1 MSPFGVDG
9 GVFSQPR
16 VGGAAS
22 ASRRCERARG
32 GQTEAGLKPTV
43 DSSGGT
49 VRMKL
54 ASQVAF
60 GVIAA
65 TLTLSTALSGAAL
78 AGTLSETVQFAISTH
93 PDVKEAAANRRATE
107 AELREARGLYYPRLD
122 ARAGIGPEWSLNTTT
137 SPRPGGWLGRM
148 ESDLTLQ
155 QLLFDGFAREGEV
168 EKRASRVDAASYR
181 VRERSEVIALNS
193 TQAYLDVLRNQELVQ
208 LAKDNVDI
216 HQGITDDVRSR
227 VQGGQ
232 SGIGDQQ
239 QAEARLATAK
249 NTLIRAEKDLE
260 DATASFIRFVGEA
273 PSDLVLPELS
283 EALLPASV
291 DDAVGQSRSNNPA
304 IRAVGADID
313 VTHGERRVVEGDFYP
328 TFRVEITGSRNR
340 HIDGTQGPNHDF
352 LAMLRMQWN
361 LFNGGQTTARKME
374 AIERITESREA
385 FLGVQR
391 LIEESVRL
399 AWIATEN
406 AKRESLTLNDLVLAN
421 SQVVSTYR
429 QEFEIGQ
436 RDLLDLLDSENELF
450 LARSR
455 LITADF
461 VVMFGKYRILAD
473 TGKLLDGLDLKVMA
487 EQGTGYRAGAG
498 VHPDWQPGKG
508 LTK

>member
-1 MSPFGVDG
+1 
-9 GVFSQPR
+9 
-16 VGGAAS
+16 
-22 ASRRCERARG
+22 
-32 GQTEAGLKPTV
+32 
-43 DSSGGT
+43 
-49 VRMKL
+49 MKF
-54 ASQVAF
+54 ASQLAV
-60 GVIAA
+60 GMVAA
-65 TLTLSTALSGAAL
+65 TLSLSTALSGSAL

-93 PDVKEAAANRRATE
+93 PDVKEAAANRRATQ

-122 ARAGIGPEWSLNTTT
+122 VRAGIGPEWTLNTTT
-137 SPRPGGWLGRM
+137 SPNPGGWLGRM
-148 ESDLTLQ
+148 ESDVTLQ

-168 EKRASRVDAASYR
+168 EKRASRVDAASFR
-181 VRERSEVIALNS
+181 VRERSEVIALNA

-208 LAKDNVDI
+208 LAKDNVGI
-216 HQGITDDVRSR
+216 HEGITEDVRSR
-227 VQGGQ
+227 VEGGQ
-232 SGIGDQQ
+232 SGIGDLQ
-239 QAEARLATAK
+239 QADARLATAE

-260 DATASFIRFVGEA
+260 DSIAGFIRFVGEE

-283 EALLPASV
+283 
-291 DDAVGQSRSNNPA
+291 DAVMPATVDEAVGLALNENPA
-304 IRAVGADID
+304 VRAVGADID

-328 TFRVEITGSRNR
+328 TFRIEVIGSRNR

-374 AIERITESREA
+374 AIERISESRER

-391 LIEESVRL
+391 QIEESVRL

-450 LARSR
+450 LSR
-455 LITADF
+455 TRLVTADF
-461 VVMFGKYRILAD
+461 VAMFGKYRILAD
-473 TGKLLDGLDLKVMA
+473 TGQLLDALDLKVMP
-487 EQGTGYRAGAG
+487 EQSTGYRAGAG

-508 LTK
+508 MTK

>member
-1 MSPFGVDG
+1 
-9 GVFSQPR
+9 
-16 VGGAAS
+16 
-22 ASRRCERARG
+22 
-32 GQTEAGLKPTV
+32 
-43 DSSGGT
+43 
-49 VRMKL
+49 MKL
-54 ASQVAF
+54 PSQVAF

-65 TLTLSTALSGAAL
+65 ALSLSTALSGGAL
-78 AGTLSETVQFAISTH
+78 AGTLSETVQFAIGSH
-93 PDVKEAAANRRATE
+93 PDVREAAANRRATE

-122 ARAGIGPEWSLNTTT
+122 LRAGIGPEWTRNTTT

-148 ESDLTLQ
+148 ESEITLQ

-181 VRERSEVIALNS
+181 VRERSEVIALNA

-208 LAKDNVDI
+208 LARDNVDI
-216 HQGITDDVRSR
+216 HGGITEDVRSR
-227 VQGGQ
+227 VEGGQ

-239 QAEARLATAK
+239 QADARLATAQ

-260 DATASFIRFVGEA
+260 DSIASYIRFVGEA
-273 PSDLVLPELS
+273 PNDLVLPELS
-283 EALLPASV
+283 DAALPATV
-291 DDAVGQSRSNNPA
+291 DEAVALALNNNPA
-304 IRAVGADID
+304 VRAVAADID

-328 TFRVEITGSRNR
+328 TFRIEASAGRNR
-340 HIDGTQGPNHDF
+340 HIDGTQGPNHDA

-361 LFNGGQTTARKME
+361 LFNGGQTTARRME
-374 AIERITESREA
+374 AIERITEAREL
-385 FLGVQR
+385 FLGTQR

-450 LARSR
+450 LARTR
-455 LITADF
+455 LVTADF
-461 VVMFGKYRILAD
+461 VAMFGKYRILAD
-473 TGKLLDGLDLKVMA
+473 TGELLASLDLKVMP
-487 EQGTGYRAGAG
+487 EQGTGFRAGAG